1 MKFVGVKKYFGV
13 GIFVALSAA
22 TLLLAPAAK
31 AESVT
36 LEPTRDTYVN
46 SDAPNGSYGNI
57 GLGTVASGPGDG
69 SSQKVLMYFD
79 LSSIP
84 AGSTV
89 ESAKLTMRLGG
100 CINSSAYAGRVSI
113 GAYLAN
119 GSPAWTE
126 SSTYQQLSTSG
137 SSLEILY
144 SQDVLCTPGSYVDFG
159 ATSLVGYWLDGT
171 MPNDGLLLNQ
181 ITGGGYWTRVFYMS
195 EATASSRP
203 KLVINYTVPSEV
215 VTSPDGGPSE
225 PTATVPASNT
235 ASTTSSPQP
244 FAEDSTISSPETL
257 LLTQISNKSHIK
269 VVWKKSSTTGVSK
282 YHLYRKVGS
291 KGVFEKL
298 AEINADTNEYIDG
311 STKYDKGYSYFVRAV
326 RDNKESKNSPEASLY
341 TKDTTKKT
349 APKSAVVLEKKS
361 YNTLLAIL
369 IGLGLAMLIGTI
381 LYMRLHRQHHKL
393 KSSTAA
399 KPKKK

>member
-22 TLLLAPAAK
+22 MLLLAPAAK

-46 SDAPNGSYGNI
+46 SDVPNGSYGNI

-69 SSQKVLMYFD
+69 SSQKVLMHFD

-89 ESAKLTMRLGG
+89 DSAKLTMRLGG

-113 GAYLAN
+113 GAYLTN

-181 ITGGGYWTRVFYMS
+181 GYRWWVLDARILYERS
-195 EATASSRP
+195 
-203 KLVINYTVPSEV
+203 
-215 VTSPDGGPSE
+215 
-225 PTATVPASNT
+225 
-235 ASTTSSPQP
+235 
-244 FAEDSTISSPETL
+244 
-257 LLTQISNKSHIK
+257 
-269 VVWKKSSTTGVSK
+269 
-282 YHLYRKVGS
+282 YRKLS
-291 KGVFEKL
+291 PK
-298 AEINADTNEYIDG
+298 A
-311 STKYDKGYSYFVRAV
+311 
-326 RDNKESKNSPEASLY
+326 RD
-341 TKDTTKKT
+341 
-349 APKSAVVLEKKS
+349 
-361 YNTLLAIL
+361 
-369 IGLGLAMLIGTI
+369 
-381 LYMRLHRQHHKL
+381 
-393 KSSTAA
+393 
-399 KPKKK
+399 